1 MIINDLDGY
10 YIVFDTKNWNT
21 ELDTLAIK
29 LVFVSSLRLDVLSGS
44 LSLLCAIKFVFASLL
59 RQDVTDRLALDAKVS
74 RALSIKRWRT
84 LSTSTLSSCYR
95 CTRHRISPVN
105 ACVYLA
111 AKILISDE
119 DPKPFLHISPK
130 FPSFAIPV
138 FPTPE

>member
-1 MIINDLDGY
+1 MPY
-10 YIVFDTKNWNT
+10 F
-21 ELDTLAIK
+21 TLPMSHNGPNQIWIEAK
-29 LVFVSSLRLDVLSGS
+29 LVLVSSLRLDVLSGS
-44 LSLLCAIKFVFASLL
+44 LSLLCAIKLVFVSLL

-95 CTRHRISPVN
+95 CTRHRISSVN

>member
-1 MIINDLDGY
+1 MLNYFYCSLTQFSLHSQIPL
-10 YIVFDTKNWNT
+10 
-21 ELDTLAIK
+21 LLCAIK
-29 LVFVSSLRLDVLSGS
+29 LVLVSSLRLDVLSGS
-44 LSLLCAIKFVFASLL
+44 LSLLCAIKLVFVSLL

-95 CTRHRISPVN
+95 CTRHRISSVN

>member
-1 MIINDLDGY
+1 MQRVTISSLHNIYL
-10 YIVFDTKNWNT
+10 
-21 ELDTLAIK
+21 LLLCAIK